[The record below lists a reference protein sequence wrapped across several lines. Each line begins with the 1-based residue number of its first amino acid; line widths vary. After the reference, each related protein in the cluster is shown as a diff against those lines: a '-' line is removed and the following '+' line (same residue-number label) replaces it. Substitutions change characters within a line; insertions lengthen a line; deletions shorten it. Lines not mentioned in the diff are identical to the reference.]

1 MYELSGGERIK
12 LLLRSGAAKRQQ
24 NCRRAGSPQRSCAF
38 ASHPRHTALSYRA
51 LCTAECNSS
60 RVTNRIRLSQFT
72 PSFFLFISLF
82 LGFLLSHLALI
93 LSYSSLRI
101 SCFFCSLLHFR
112 STPSIENEYILLQV
126 ERLFLILIKYARFS
140 SHEYSLNHQ
149 TVSL

>member
-1 MYELSGGERIK
+1 MNSVVERELSSYWEVELQRDSRTAGEQALHSGHVRSPHIHVTPRSPTEHSA
-12 LLLRSGAAKRQQ
+12 LLSATA
-24 NCRRAGSPQRSCAF
+24 AGSQIESG
-38 ASHPRHTALSYRA
+38 S
-51 LCTAECNSS
+51 
-60 RVTNRIRLSQFT
+60 

-93 LSYSSLRI
+93 LCYSTFRI

-140 SHEYSLNHQ
+140 SQEYSLNHQ